1 MRKNSIKNTRINGE
15 VRRVLSSIIQNEIKD
30 PRIHP
35 MTSVVEVEPELEPE
49 VEPALEVPPP
59 LPQAARPRAIAAAR
73 VSARA
78 FFIAILLFS
87 CFK

>member
-1 MRKNSIKNTRINGE
+1 MKDRAFMSSSPVELLEGWRLNQTRG
-15 VRRVLSSIIQNEIKD
+15 LSLLA
-30 PRIHP
+30 
-35 MTSVVEVEPELEPE
+35 TSVVEVEPELEPE
-49 VEPALEVPPP
+49 VEPALEVHPP
-59 LPQAARPRAIAAAR
+59 LPQAAMPRSIAAAR

>member
-1 MRKNSIKNTRINGE
+1 MKDRAFMSSSPVELLEGWRLNQTRG
-15 VRRVLSSIIQNEIKD
+15 LSLLA
-30 PRIHP
+30 
-35 MTSVVEVEPELEPE
+35 TSVAALEPLVLPEPEL
-49 VEPALEVPPP
+49 ALEVPPL
-59 LPQAARPRAIAAAR
+59 LPQAARPRAMAAAR

>member
-1 MRKNSIKNTRINGE
+1 MSSSPVELLEGWRLNQTRG
-15 VRRVLSSIIQNEIKD
+15 LSLLA
-30 PRIHP
+30 
-35 MTSVVEVEPELEPE
+35 TSVAALEPLVLPEPELAPEP
-49 VEPALEVPPP
+49 EVPPP